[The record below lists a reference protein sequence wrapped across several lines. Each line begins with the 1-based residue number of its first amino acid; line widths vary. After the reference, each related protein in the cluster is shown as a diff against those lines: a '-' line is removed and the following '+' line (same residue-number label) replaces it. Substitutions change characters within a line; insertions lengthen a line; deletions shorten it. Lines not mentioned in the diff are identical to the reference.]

1 MVKLIAKLLLIA
13 MLGALSVVDRFT
25 DQIYS
30 QLDDRRTQ
38 APPPP
43 RVSRD
48 TTATSDTRVNGFRTT
63 HVVVPTP
70 ALTPYDP
77 LIEQYSTQLAVPADL
92 VRGVVQVES
101 GFNPSARSSAGA
113 MGLMQLMPET
123 AAELGVTNPYDPSEN
138 LRGGITYL
146 NQLLEQYD
154 GNEEIALP
162 PTTPVQRRS
171 HDMATESRPTRKLV
185 TTSEGFGPQRRP
197 RPVSAGRLT
206 TARSTRATRS
216 STAGGPWSRV
226 TSHPS
231 RDSTRSRNRRRIR
244 PCPSAGVSPTRCVH
258 QPSRVGR
265 TETRSNATTR
275 LRPATPDGRC
285 GTRRHAT

>member
-1 MVKLIAKLLLIA
+1 MVTLIAKLLLIA

-30 QLDDRRTQ
+30 RLDDRRTQ

-48 TTATSDTRVNGFRTT
+48 TTATSDTHVNGFRTT

-77 LIEQYSTQLAVPADL
+77 FIEQYSTQLAVSADL

-154 GNEEIALP
+154 GNEEIALAAYNAGPAAVARYGNRVP
-162 PTTPVQRRS
+162 PYQETRDYVRRVRTATATAARFS
-171 HDMATESRPTRKLV
+171 RPADDGSVYKSYAIVDGWWTVVPSNVPPESGQYAITESP
-185 TTSEGFGPQRRP
+185 
-197 RPVSAGRLT
+197 
-206 TARSTRATRS
+206 
-216 STAGGPWSRV
+216 
-226 TSHPS
+226 
-231 RDSTRSRNRRRIR
+231 
-244 PCPSAGVSPTRCVH
+244 
-258 QPSRVGR
+258 
-265 TETRSNATTR
+265 
-275 LRPATPDGRC
+275 
-285 GTRRHAT
+285 